1 MANILLLERTAAT
14 RREFSTALIRDGH
27 RVFETDSMDDFITYV
42 PRANIAMID
51 IDLPDG
57 DGHRA
62 AQYMHDARPQAG
74 VVMLSESSDLDEKIR
89 GLRQYADQYLTK
101 PIRPDMLSAYMAPMV
116 RRFAADG
123 WQLDRVKRQLRS
135 PEGAEDKLNTQE
147 MILMEL
153 LIGRSQSDN
162 ASVSRRTIVTAFGY
176 NWLDYDD
183 RRLDQLVSR
192 LRRRWKKM
200 GAEELPLHT
209 DHGVGYRLSVP
220 MTLL

>member
-1 MANILLLERTAAT
+1 MANILLLEQTASV
-14 RREFSTALIRDGH
+14 RRAFSMALVRDGH
-27 RVFETDSMDDFITYV
+27 RVFEADSVDDFITYI

-57 DGHRA
+57 AGHRA
-62 AQYMHDARPQAG
+62 AQCLHDTRPQAG
-74 VVMLSESSDLDEKIR
+74 VVMLSERSDLDEKIR

-123 WQLDRVKRQLRS
+123 WQLDRVKRRLRS
-135 PEGAEDKLNTQE
+135 PEGTEDNLNTQE

-153 LIGRSQSDN
+153 LIAQSQSAN
-162 ASVSRRTIVTAFGY
+162 SSVSRRVIVTAFGY

-192 LRRRWKKM
+192 LRRRWKKI
-200 GAEELPLHT
+200 GGGELPLHT

-220 MTLL
+220 MTLM